1 MVILST
7 RNCYIGHNVVDD
19 SWVIDSIDSL
29 ESDKAID
36 DSTIEYSAEQW
47 LSETKYFSHFM
58 QDYINEFEIRF
69 NTEVIGFALAG
80 SVGLWNGAK
89 EGGDVYD
96 LSHLSSKILSMGKV
110 DEIDVVIEDDR
121 TITIRG
127 SHHDGVH
134 YMNIYLITNRR
145 LMKAGYGKRSS
156 LEHILSYDKLGL
168 LRYLTDN
175 YAPVKLPLHNEY
187 YEIKSKKSKSKCVA

>member
-7 RNCYIGHNVVDD
+7 RNCYTGHNVVDD

-47 LSETKYFSHFM
+47 LSETKYFSHFIK
-58 QDYINEFEIRF
+58 DYINEFEIRF

-89 EGGDVYD
+89 LGGKVYD
-96 LSHLSSKILSMGKV
+96 LSNLSSKILDMGRV
-110 DEIDVVIEDDR
+110 DAVDVIVEDDR

-134 YMNIYLITNRR
+134 YMNIYLITSRR
-145 LMKAGYGKRSS
+145 LMKAGYGKHAT
-156 LEHILSYDKLGL
+156 LGHILSYDKLGL
-168 LRYLTDN
+168 LRHLTEN

-187 YEIKSKKSKSKCVA
+187 YEVKVKKFKGKNVA